1 MCPAYV
7 QQWWSWTICGI
18 KYRRLRIFHV
28 GVTSVLCVVW
38 LMAWIYLL
46 ASTKMDKNADMHMF
60 YVLFETCSLFKRF
73 HEMLFTNRICSF
85 SADLMYYASPHE
97 IGRHIVFSSVVC
109 LSVCLYICLSVT
121 LSCPLYIFWTPG
133 GIYKLFCTNVS
144 YNKTICNVCLTKV
157 SWRSR
162 SKFKIKHCMTVFW
175 VCSLS
180 FEPLVGFK
188 R

>member
-60 YVLFETCSLFKRF
+60 YVLFETRSLFKRF
-73 HEMLFTNRICSF
+73 HEMLFTNNVLC
-85 SADLMYYASPHE
+85 LPHE
-97 IGRHIVFSSVVC
+97 MGRHIVLAPLSVCPSVC
-109 LSVCLYICLSVT
+109 LSH
-121 LSCPLYIFWTPG
+121 F
-133 GIYKLFCTNVS
+133 
-144 YNKTICNVCLTKV
+144 
-157 SWRSR
+157 R
-162 SKFKIKHCMTVFW
+162 
-175 VCSLS
+175 VCSIS
-180 FEPLVGFK
+180 FEPLVGFTNYFARMSAIIRRYAMYVWPRSVVGQDQSLRLNIVWLYFESALNLLK
-188 R
+188 PWWDLQITFMKC